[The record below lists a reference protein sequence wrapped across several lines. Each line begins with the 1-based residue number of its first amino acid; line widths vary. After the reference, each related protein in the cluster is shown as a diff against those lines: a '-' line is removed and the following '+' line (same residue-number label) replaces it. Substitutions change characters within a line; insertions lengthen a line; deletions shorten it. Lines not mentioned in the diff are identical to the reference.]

1 MVYVFAAVSLLIMLA
16 LFLMFNHKKLKEKQL
31 FKLRENWGKANSEN
45 IELAKLG
52 WYNPAPGLSDYHKLT
67 AQTLSD
73 IDFFQL
79 FAHINHTTSKIGEQ
93 FLFHKLQHPTNDLE
107 QLTELNQQAF
117 FFTQNPLLR
126 EEVQLELNRLGSRD
140 AYSVSLLLKEQL
152 IEPPKWLRYLT
163 FDILAL
169 IACIILSLK
178 FSIAFLLAILIV
190 AYNVTYLNYWNKR
203 HILSFTKSLVQ
214 LDILIKVAQKLSKKN
229 IPFDA
234 RAIKGAAVFKKIQR
248 RIRLL
253 FVQTNPSGAADL
265 SQIPIYLFEIFK
277 AIFLIDL
284 FTIFGLIR
292 SIEKN
297 QQQVSKIF
305 EYIGAMDMAISVASL
320 RASTDTWCNPSFTA
334 AENKFSIKNVIH
346 PLVFECVPNSLEV
359 LDKGMLITGS
369 NMSGKTT
376 FLRALAINSLLAQT
390 IYTCYAEHYIAP
402 LLRLFSSIRIDD
414 SIFEGKSYYLQ
425 EVTVMKELID
435 NVPSGY
441 RNIFLIDEIFK
452 GTNTAERIAS
462 AKAILSYLKKSAN
475 LVFVSTH
482 DVELSGLLS
491 EDFDLYHFTE
501 TILEDQMNFDHCL
514 KKGPLTTRNAIK
526 ILTMSGYPEEIT
538 KEASRL
544 AENFNSK
551 NPIDIQNKPF
561 I

>member
-1 MVYVFAAVSLLIMLA
+1 MVYVFAAVSLLVMLSF
-16 LFLMFNHKKLKEKQL
+16 FLVFSHKKLKEKQL
-31 FKLRENWGKANSEN
+31 LKLRENWAKANSEN
-45 IELAKLG
+45 IDLAQLG
-52 WYNPAPGLSDYHKLT
+52 WYSPVQRSSDYHKLT
-67 AQTLSD
+67 AQTRSD

-79 FAHINHTTSKIGEQ
+79 FAHINHTTSKVGEQ
-93 FLFHKLQHPTNDLE
+93 FLFHKLQHPTDNLE
-107 QLTELNQQAF
+107 HLTELDRQVIF
-117 FFTQNPLLR
+117 FSQNPLLR

-140 AYSVSLLLKEQL
+140 AYSVSLLLKEEL
-152 IEPPKWLRYLT
+152 IEKPGWLRYLV

-169 IACIILSLK
+169 IACIILSIK
-178 FSIAFLLAILIV
+178 FPIAFLFAILIV

-203 HILSFTKSLVQ
+203 HILSFTRSLVQ
-214 LDILIKVAQKLSKKN
+214 LDVLIKVAQKLSKKN

-234 RAIKGAAVFKKIQR
+234 GKIKGAAVFKKIQR

-265 SQIPIYLFEIFK
+265 SQIPIYLFEILK

-297 QQQVSKIF
+297 QQQVSMIF
-305 EYIGAMDMAISVASL
+305 EYIGAIDMAISVASL
-320 RASTDTWCNPSFTA
+320 RAGTNTWCNPSFTA
-334 AENKFSIKNVIH
+334 TENKFSVKNAIH
-346 PLVFECVPNSLEV
+346 PLVLECVPNSLEV
-359 LDKGMLITGS
+359 SDKGILITGS

-390 IYTCYAEHYIAP
+390 IYTCYAEYYSAP

-435 NVPSGY
+435 NVQSGY

-462 AKAILSYLKKSAN
+462 AKAILSYLKKSGN

-482 DVELSGLLS
+482 DVELSGLLYD
-491 EDFDLYHFTE
+491 EFDLYHFTE
-501 TILEDQMNFDHCL
+501 TILNDQMNFDHRL

-526 ILTMSGYPEEIT
+526 ILAMSGYPEEIT
-538 KEASRL
+538 KDASRL
-544 AENFNSK
+544 AEKFNSK
-551 NPIDIQNKPF
+551 NPIDITE
-561 I
+561 